1 MRRAVW
7 RTLKDSLT
15 VAGGRAVRGAVCVAA
30 VLSGSPAV
38 HLSAQQPDTAPPPPL
53 VTTGALVVPTDT
65 AHRVR
70 PMGAFLR
77 SLLVPGWGQAAT
89 GRHVTGALFATWEG
103 VAAMMTLKAQSE
115 RHYLKETHSAN
126 LSAKRQEVQ
135 DWIVLWVFNHLFSG
149 AEAFVAAHLQDFPT
163 DLKLRAFPGGV
174 GISLPVPRP

>member
-1 MRRAVW
+1 MKAIRCGVV
-7 RTLKDSLT
+7 L
-15 VAGGRAVRGAVCVAA
+15 AA
-30 VLSGSPAV
+30 L
-38 HLSAQQPDTAPPPPL
+38 LSAGSATRLFAQVPDTTPPPPPPPL

-65 AHRVR
+65 THRIR

-103 VAAMMTLKAQSE
+103 VSAMMTLKAQSE
-115 RHYLKETHSAN
+115 LNYLRETRSS
-126 LSAKRQEVQ
+126 LIDAKRQEVQ

-149 AEAFVAAHLQDFPT
+149 AEAFVSAHLQDFPK
-163 DLKLRAFPGGV
+163 DLQVRAFPGGV